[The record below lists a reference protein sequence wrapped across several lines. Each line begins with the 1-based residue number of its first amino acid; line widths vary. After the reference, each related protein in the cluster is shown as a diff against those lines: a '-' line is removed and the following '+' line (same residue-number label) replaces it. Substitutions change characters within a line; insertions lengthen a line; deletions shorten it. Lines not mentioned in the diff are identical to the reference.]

1 VSTVVAVAAVLVTGG
16 TGLLGRR
23 LVPELLER
31 GHRVRVLARHVDGIG
46 DGVEPVQGD
55 VRSRERVGDAMR
67 GMDIVVHAATN
78 VRRGMRATEIEGTRN
93 VVDAV
98 ERHGGHLIYVSIVGV
113 DRHRFPYYKAKLAAE
128 QVVESSR
135 CSWTIQRATQFH
147 DLLDMFLAMPVFIR
161 TAKMAFQVVDA
172 RDVARRLA
180 EIADTGPPS
189 GRVPDFGGP
198 EILPI
203 RDLAASRRE
212 ITGRRAR
219 LLPVPRI
226 GFLRD
231 FDDGQH
237 LCPDHC
243 DGRISWQEWLY
254 ASRASS

>member
-1 VSTVVAVAAVLVTGG
+1 MSTVAPVAAVLVTGG
-16 TGLLGRR
+16 TGLLGKR
-23 LVPELLER
+23 LVPELVER

-46 DGVEPVQGD
+46 GDVEPVEGD
-55 VRSRERVGDAMR
+55 VRSPDRVGDAMR
-67 GMDIVVHAATN
+67 GMDVVVHAATN

-113 DRHRFPYYKAKLAAE
+113 DRHRFPYYKAKWAAE

-147 DLLDMFLAMPVFIR
+147 DLLDMFLGMPVFIR
-161 TAKMAFQVVDA
+161 TPKLAFQVVDA
-172 RDVARRLA
+172 RDVARR
-180 EIADTGPPS
+180 IADIADAGPS

-237 LCPDHC
+237 LCPDDC
-243 DGRISWQEWLY
+243 DGRTSWQEWLY
-254 ASRASS
+254 ASRANS

>member
-1 VSTVVAVAAVLVTGG
+1 VVPVAAVLVTGG
-16 TGLLGRR
+16 TGLLGKR
-23 LVPELLER
+23 LVPELVQR

-55 VRSRERVGDAMR
+55 VRSPERVGDAMR
-67 GMDIVVHAATN
+67 GMDTVIHAATN
-78 VRRGMRATEIEGTRN
+78 ARRRVRTTEIDGTRN

-98 ERHGGHLIYVSIVGV
+98 ERHGGHLIYISIVGV
-113 DRHRFPYYKAKLAAE
+113 DRHRFPYYKAKWAAE

-147 DLLDMFLAMPVFIR
+147 DLLDVLLGMPLFIR
-161 TAKMAFQVVDA
+161 TPKLAFQVVDA
-172 RDVARRLA
+172 QDVARRLA
-180 EIADTGPPS
+180 DVAEAGPS

-203 RDLAASRRE
+203 RDLAATRRE

-226 GFLRD
+226 GLLRD
-231 FDDGQH
+231 FDDGKH
-237 LCPDHC
+237 MCPDHR
-243 DGRISWQEWLY
+243 DGRITWQQWLH
-254 ASRASS
+254 ASVAA